1 MKKWELIV
9 KWDTG
14 ECTTDLFDSEDA
26 AERAVLNLK
35 KAFGHQVTWTGII
48 EKWV

>member
-9 KWDTG
+9 KWVSG

-26 AERAVLNLK
+26 AERAALNLK